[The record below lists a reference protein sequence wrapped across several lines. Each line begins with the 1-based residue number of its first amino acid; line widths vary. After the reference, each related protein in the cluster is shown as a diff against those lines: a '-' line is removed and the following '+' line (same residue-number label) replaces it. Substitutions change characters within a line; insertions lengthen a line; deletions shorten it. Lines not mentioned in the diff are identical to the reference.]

1 MIQRQD
7 WINAWFLLITLS
19 ILTQKTEQTRKL
31 HTWRLIESI
40 SITYLFLLVSP
51 LTCRSPEIKHHWQLF
66 VFLIHFGFAL
76 VWKSNIFVF
85 RFIMKIKFLK
95 RKSSGNCSS
104 KVSQGLSFSS
114 TEMYWLAKL
123 GDLGCWRCC
132 LSSVLGRWN
141 VLLISNIF
149 FLHHNW
155 DFSSKGKSYKK

>member
-1 MIQRQD
+1 MK
-7 WINAWFLLITLS
+7 NYFGAWYDSKTGLNECFIPSNHIISTY
-19 ILTQKTEQTRKL
+19 TEHRTNQKTPHLEAFR
-31 HTWRLIESI
+31 IN
-40 SITYLFLLVSP
+40 ITYLFLLASP

-66 VFLIHFGFAL
+66 VFLIHFGF
-76 VWKSNIFVF
+76 IFVF
-85 RFIMKIKFLK
+85 RFGMKIKFLK

-123 GDLGCWRCC
+123 GELGCWRCS
-132 LSSVLGRWN
+132 LSSVLGCWN
-141 VLLISNIF
+141 VLLISNIL